1 MLLWETMLRS
11 CGHQNRVRLP
21 GDLRCTATKKSGLR
35 CKGRVIRNG
44 ELCAFH
50 DPAARAAR
58 AARAQQPR
66 PQRKTQYH
74 LDGIPSRLT
83 TRKGITLALDRLYN
97 DTRTGLI
104 SPESGQV
111 LFTMLERL
119 MDVHLE
125 TRRRQN
131 GRLDR
136 SRAAKLR
143 RRLAKTYIA
152 AELLVRGAHASGDQ
166 GRIRPALER
175 PLVASAPAAD
185 RPEKAAEPRRA
196 AVSLLGPAV
205 ASASS

>member
-1 MLLWETMLRS
+1 MLLWETLRRS
-11 CGHQNRVRLP
+11 CGQQSRIRLP
-21 GDLRCTATKKSGLR
+21 GDLRCTAIKKSGLR
-35 CKGRVIRNG
+35 CKGRVIRES

-50 DPAARAAR
+50 DPDARVAR
-58 AARAQQPR
+58 DQRPR

-104 SPESGQV
+104 SPDAGQA

-119 MDVHLE
+119 MDAHLE

-175 PLVASAPAAD
+175 PLVPSAPSAD
-185 RPEKAAEPRRA
+185 RPEKSADPRRKA
-196 AVSLLGPAV
+196 MGLLGPAV
-205 ASASS
+205 ASAST